1 MSGVAAGLEDR
12 TADVNGVGVHYL
24 VGGTGEPLLLI
35 HGLGS
40 SASLEFRFNLEAL
53 ATQHRVLAPDL
64 PGFGQ
69 SEKPNVPYT
78 IEFFVET
85 LTSFLRGLGIERLAV
100 MGISFGGRV
109 ALGLAL
115 AQPRIV
121 ERLVLVDSLGL
132 GVPRRVMAYRLLLM
146 RGIGELMMTSTATA
160 MRRLSPKT
168 VRRFWRWYLNRPKS
182 VEHILSDSRIADHR
196 RMMGA
201 PGYQAAYLATLR
213 ALASRSSLRDGVTL
227 EGQLPQLSMP
237 VLLIWGRH
245 DHLFPASH
253 AQAAAALVRNARV
266 EIFEDAGHT
275 PQMEE
280 PDRFNRLVLDFLAG
294 Q

>member
-1 MSGVAAGLEDR
+1 MDGI
-12 TADVNGVGVHYL
+12 GVHYL
-24 VGGTGEPLLLI
+24 EGGSGRPLLLV

-40 SASLEFRFNLEAL
+40 SASLEFRFNLGAL

-69 SEKPNVPYT
+69 SDKPDIPYT
-78 IEFFVET
+78 IEFFVAA
-85 LTSFLRGLGIERLAV
+85 LTRFLRTTSVECLAV
-100 MGISFGGRV
+100 MGVSLGGRL

-115 AQPRIV
+115 ARAEAV

-160 MRRLSPKT
+160 LRRLNPRT
-168 VRRFWRWYLNRPKS
+168 VRRFWAWYLNRPRS
-182 VEHILSDSRIADHR
+182 VEHVLSDSRIADHG
-196 RMMGA
+196 RMMDA

-213 ALASRSSLRDGVTL
+213 SLARRSSLRDGVAL
-227 EGQLPQLSMP
+227 DRQLQRLSMP

-245 DHLFPASH
+245 DHLFPPSH
-253 AQAAAALVRNARV
+253 AQAAAALMANARV

-280 PDRFNRLVLDFLAG
+280 PDRFNRLVLDFLS
-294 Q
+294 